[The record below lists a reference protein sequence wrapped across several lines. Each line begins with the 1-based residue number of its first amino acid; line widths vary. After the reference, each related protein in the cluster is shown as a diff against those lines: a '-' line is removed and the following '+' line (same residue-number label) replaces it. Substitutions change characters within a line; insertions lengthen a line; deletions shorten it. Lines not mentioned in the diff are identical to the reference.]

1 MILDLESDGFGDRS
15 LFEGF
20 VATKDSDEKS
30 GGEVVGY
37 STYYF
42 SYSTW
47 QGKTL
52 FMEDMYIKPEH
63 RKHGIA
69 LSFYHLISQV
79 QKQFRRPSSHRQSA
93 EKFMSLIGLRCIL
106 FQRAV
111 AEKCK
116 EINMIVLDKNE
127 PAKKLFTSLGAVD
140 LTANPGWLCYRIHRQ
155 EIRKLA
161 HKNFLHQHLAQK

>member
-1 MILDLESDGFGDRS
+1 MNLDLESDGFGDRS

-20 VATKDSDEKS
+20 VAS
-30 GGEVVGY
+30 GGSEVVGY

-42 SYSTW
+42 TYSTW

-79 QKQFRRPSSHRQSA
+79 
-93 EKFMSLIGLRCIL
+93 
-106 FQRAV
+106 
-111 AEKCK
+111 
-116 EINMIVLDKNE
+116 
-127 PAKKLFTSLGAVD
+127 
-140 LTANPGWLCYRIHRQ
+140 
-155 EIRKLA
+155 
-161 HKNFLHQHLAQK
+161 